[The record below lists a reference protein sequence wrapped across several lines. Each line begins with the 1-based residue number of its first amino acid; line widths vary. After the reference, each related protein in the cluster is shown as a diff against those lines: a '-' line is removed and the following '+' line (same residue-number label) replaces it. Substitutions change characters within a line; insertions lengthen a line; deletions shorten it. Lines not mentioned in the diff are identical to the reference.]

1 MNPEFATDDDL
12 AMDETVIQTSG
23 LTKRFGGLVAVDDVD
38 FHLPEGQIR
47 CLIGPNGAGKSTFLK
62 LLTGFHAPTDGR
74 IEYRG
79 SDITDSHP
87 HTRASNG
94 ISFMFQ
100 KSSTYEELTVEQN
113 LRIPTQLYT
122 DGEQLDGHIDEL
134 LELVDLQD
142 KRAVPV
148 TNLSHG
154 QQQWLEIAM
163 SMGVDPDLL
172 LLDEPTAGMTI
183 DETKKTADLVKDV
196 IDEGVTVLTVEHDI
210 NFVRE
215 IADVITVMHD
225 GQIFAEG
232 TVEEIIN
239 HEGVKRIYLGKT
251 VEDE

>member
-1 MNPEFATDDDL
+1 MNSDLSTDD
-12 AMDETVIQTSG
+12 ETATGESIVQTTG
-23 LTKRFGGLVAVDDVD
+23 LTKKFGGLVAVDDVD
-38 FHLPEGQIR
+38 FQLPEGQIR

-62 LLTGFHAPTDGR
+62 LLTGFHSPTQGTV
-74 IEYRG
+74 EYRRN
-79 SDITDSHP
+79 DITDSHP
-87 HTRASNG
+87 HTRARNG
-94 ISFMFQ
+94 ISLMFQ
-100 KSSTYEELTVEQN
+100 KSSTYENLTVEQN

-122 DGEQLDGHIDEL
+122 DGEALDAHIDEL
-134 LELVDLQD
+134 LELVELQD
-142 KRAVPV
+142 KRTVPV

-154 QQQWLEIAM
+154 EQQWLEIAM

-183 DETKKTADLVKDV
+183 EETKKTAELVRSV
-196 IDEGVTVLTVEHDI
+196 INEGVTVLSVEHDI

-215 IADVITVMHD
+215 IADIITVMHN

-239 HEGVKRIYLGKT
+239 HDGVKRIYLGKT